1 MLNIEER
8 GRELPKFGLF
18 NLGFRPF
25 FFAAGLSGVVLMLL
39 WMGLYQFQWAP
50 LPATIPPIQWH
61 AHEMIFGYAMA
72 AIAGF
77 LLTAS
82 KNWTGVQTLHGAP
95 LAGLFGIWLVARL
108 LFFFDLPIIT
118 AIVDNLFLLGVV
130 AGVAHPIIKAKQR
143 EQTGLI
149 AKLVLI
155 LIANVIF
162 HLGMAGIIESGYF
175 IGLYLG
181 LYLILAVIFE
191 MGRRVIGFFIER
203 GVDAPVS
210 LKNWRWVDLSSLVLL
225 LLFTLF
231 DLFLGLPNVTALL
244 ALGLTVVHSVRLYGW
259 YTSGIWR
266 KPLLWSLYI
275 AYIFII
281 LGFALKAASIWLN
294 VSPFLA
300 VHAFTVG
307 GIGMITLGMM
317 ARVALGHTG
326 RSISEPPRS
335 ISIFLGLIFAAA
347 VVRVI
352 LPLFSIGDYATL
364 ILISQGL
371 WIAAF
376 ALFTLIYA
384 PMLFSRRVDGAP
396 G

>member
-259 YTSGIWR
+259 HTPGIWR

-281 LGFALKAASIWLN
+281 LGFALKAASIWLG